1 MQECHSRYRDGDP
14 VKAVHLLATGVTL
27 LSLTTLPP
35 LVTASLG
42 RDHGVMGQTW
52 PVIEPDL
59 LATVEMKL
67 NALQANGSID
77 RMQQELAAKTEHRV
91 RNPLPVL
98 GISATQ
104 SARQW
109 LFDPSIVVE
118 DDIRDQKG
126 NVIAAR
132 GSRVNPLAL
141 IQMKTD
147 LVFVDGRDPDQLAWA
162 TKNWTTAKAKIIFV
176 AGSPFDRMG
185 EYQRRFFFDQ
195 QGKLT
200 AHFGIAHVP
209 AVVSLA
215 GEALQV
221 REIVL
226 PAKGAS

>member
-1 MQECHSRYRDGDP
+1 M
-14 VKAVHLLATGVTL
+14 KAVHLLATGVTL

-35 LVTASLG
+35 LVSATLA
-42 RDHGVMGQTW
+42 RDHGVMGQAW

-59 LATVEMKL
+59 LATVETKL
-67 NALQANGSID
+67 NALQANGSIE

-91 RNPLPVL
+91 RNPLPVA

-118 DDIRDQKG
+118 DDIRDQKN

-147 LVFVDGRDPDQLAWA
+147 LVFVDGRDPDQLDWA
-162 TKNWTTAKAKIIFV
+162 TKNWTLAKGKIIFV

-200 AHFGIAHVP
+200 QHFGIGHVP
-209 AVVSLA
+209 AVVSQA

-226 PAKGAS
+226 PKKGAS